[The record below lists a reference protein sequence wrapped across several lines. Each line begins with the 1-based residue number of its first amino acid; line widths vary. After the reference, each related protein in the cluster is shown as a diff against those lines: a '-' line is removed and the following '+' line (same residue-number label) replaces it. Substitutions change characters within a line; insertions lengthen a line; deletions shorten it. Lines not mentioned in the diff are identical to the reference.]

1 MASKIG
7 NMTAMYNPPHPGV
20 LLDDYLG
27 DIGRADASR
36 KPRGDLV

>member
-7 NMTAMYNPPHPGV
+7 NITAIYNPPHPGM

-27 DIGRADASR
+27 DISLAEAER

>member
-7 NMTAMYNPPHPGV
+7 NMTAMYNPPHPGI
-20 LLDDYLG
+20 LLDDYVG
-27 DIGRADASR
+27 DIGLAEAEW